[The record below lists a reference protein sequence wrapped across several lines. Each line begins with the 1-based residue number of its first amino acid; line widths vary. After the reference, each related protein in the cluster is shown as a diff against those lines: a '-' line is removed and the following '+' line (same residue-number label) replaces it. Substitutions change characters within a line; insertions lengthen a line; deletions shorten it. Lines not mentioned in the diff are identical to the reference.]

1 MTETKIYSEMSFNIA
16 EVVNVYVGK
25 PKTCR
30 CGCAGTYSYSK
41 AHQAWSSKN
50 RGYKVEDNN
59 ALNDADDEINDVE
72 IQRVIKKMNKHH
84 MIGIDV
90 IDDYI
95 YDMQI
100 GQKVYTVYL
109 KE

>member
-1 MTETKIYSEMSFNIA
+1 MTETKIYSEMSF
-16 EVVNVYVGK
+16 
-25 PKTCR
+25 
-30 CGCAGTYSYSK
+30 
-41 AHQAWSSKN
+41 
-50 RGYKVEDNN
+50 
-59 ALNDADDEINDVE
+59 E

-100 GQKVYTVYL
+100 GQKVYTIYL